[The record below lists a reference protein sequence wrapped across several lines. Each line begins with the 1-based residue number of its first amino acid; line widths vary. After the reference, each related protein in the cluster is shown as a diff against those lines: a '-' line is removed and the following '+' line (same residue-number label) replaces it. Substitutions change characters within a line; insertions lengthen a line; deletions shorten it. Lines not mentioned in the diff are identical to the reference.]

1 VKITLIDAV
10 SLKEYLRNKEDEIVK
25 VLEHIGIDT
34 ESIKY
39 HPTQN
44 YLSMC
49 RIGGDNKN
57 GLLLWLDSLSYKM
70 MTRNNSGNLFTL
82 VMDET
87 DCNFPT
93 ALKRIARWSGYDGDS
108 NIKIELPF
116 GGFYKQVRKDAEGNY
131 IPTFTYYPESA
142 LPPADCLS
150 QKYFKDGVDF
160 QTQELFGVRLDLEN
174 NSIATPIYDYS
185 GQLVG
190 CKNRSNDPFC
200 PKDERFYAS
209 LPYPK
214 TSIVYGYAINYHSIV
229 SKNTIVV
236 LEAEKSVQQ
245 MYSFGC
251 PIATAIGGHCI
262 SSTQAHYIKSFGAK
276 NIVLAYDEGIDE
288 DSMRYDAE
296 KLIVDNHIMKNNVYY
311 IYDKNGYYLNHGSKD
326 SPSDHGRYL
335 FEQMYKNCLVKI
347 T

>member
-1 VKITLIDAV
+1 MIDAAN
-10 SLKEYLRNKEDEIVK
+10 LKEFLRDKEDEVVK
-25 VLEHIGIDT
+25 ILENIGIDT
-34 ESIKY
+34 DTIKY

-49 RIGGDNKN
+49 RKGGDNKN
-57 GLLLWLDSLSYKM
+57 GLLVWLDSLNYKM
-70 MTRNNSGNLFTL
+70 MTRNNSGNIFTL

-87 DCNFPT
+87 NCSFPS
-93 ALKRIARWSGYDGDS
+93 AIKKIAYWCGYDE

-116 GGFYKQVRKDAEGNY
+116 GGFYKQVKKDMLGNY
-131 IPTFTYYPESA
+131 TPNFTYYPESA
-142 LPPADCLS
+142 LPPPDALS
-150 QKYFKDGVDF
+150 QKYFEDGVDF
-160 QTQELFGVRLDLEN
+160 QTQELFGVRMDLEN

-185 GQLVG
+185 GMLIG
-190 CKNRSNDPFC
+190 CKNRSNDPLC

-214 TSIVYGYAINYHSIV
+214 TSIVYGYHINYHSIV
-229 SKNTIVV
+229 NKNTLVV

-251 PIATAIGGHCI
+251 PTAVAIGGHCI

-288 DSMRYDAE
+288 DSIRYDAE
-296 KLIVDNHIMKNNVYY
+296 KLIVDNHIMKNNVFY
-311 IYDKNGYYLNHGSKD
+311 IFDKDGYYLNHGSKD
-326 SPSDHGRYL
+326 SPSDHGRYV
-335 FEQMYKNCLVKI
+335 FEQMSKNCLIKLQ
-347 T
+347 

>member
-1 VKITLIDAV
+1 LIDAAN
-10 SLKEYLRNKEDEIVK
+10 LKEFLRDKEDEVVK
-25 VLEHIGIDT
+25 ILENIGIDT
-34 ESIKY
+34 DTIKY

-49 RIGGDNKN
+49 RKGGDNKN
-57 GLLLWLDSLSYKM
+57 GLLVWLDSLNYKM
-70 MTRNNSGNLFTL
+70 MTRNNSGNIFTL

-87 DCNFPT
+87 NCSFPS
-93 ALKRIARWSGYDGDS
+93 AIKKIAYWCGYDE

-116 GGFYKQVRKDAEGNY
+116 GGFYKQVKKDMLGNY
-131 IPTFTYYPESA
+131 TPNFTYYPESA
-142 LPPADCLS
+142 LPPPDALS
-150 QKYFKDGVDF
+150 QKYFEDGVDF
-160 QTQELFGVRLDLEN
+160 QTQELFGVRMDLEN

-185 GQLVG
+185 GMLIG
-190 CKNRSNDPFC
+190 CKNRSNDPLC

-214 TSIVYGYAINYHSIV
+214 TSIVYGYHINYHSIV
-229 SKNTIVV
+229 NKNTLVV

-251 PIATAIGGHCI
+251 PTAVAVGGHCI

-288 DSMRYDAE
+288 DSIRYDAE
-296 KLIVDNHIMKNNVYY
+296 KLIVDNHIMKNNVFY
-311 IYDKNGYYLNHGSKD
+311 IFDKDGYYLNHGSKD
-326 SPSDHGRYL
+326 SPSDHGRYV
-335 FEQMYKNCLVKI
+335 FEQMSKNCLIKLQ
-347 T
+347 

>member
-1 VKITLIDAV
+1 MIDAAN
-10 SLKEYLRNKEDEIVK
+10 LKEFLRDKEDEVVK
-25 VLEHIGIDT
+25 ILENIGIDT
-34 ESIKY
+34 DTIKY

-49 RIGGDNKN
+49 RKGGDNKN
-57 GLLLWLDSLSYKM
+57 GLLVWLDSLNYKM
-70 MTRNNSGNLFTL
+70 MTRNNSGNIFTL

-87 DCNFPT
+87 NCSFPS
-93 ALKRIARWSGYDGDS
+93 AIKKIAYWCGYDE

-116 GGFYKQVRKDAEGNY
+116 GGFYKQVKKDMLGNY
-131 IPTFTYYPESA
+131 TPNFTYYPESA
-142 LPPADCLS
+142 LPPPDALS
-150 QKYFKDGVDF
+150 QKYFEDGVDF
-160 QTQELFGVRLDLEN
+160 QTQELFGVRMDLEN

-185 GQLVG
+185 GMLIG
-190 CKNRSNDPFC
+190 CKNRSNDPLC

-214 TSIVYGYAINYHSIV
+214 TSIVYGYHINYHSIV
-229 SKNTIVV
+229 NKNTLVV

-251 PIATAIGGHCI
+251 PTAVAVGGHCI

-288 DSMRYDAE
+288 DSIRYDAE
-296 KLIVDNHIMKNNVYY
+296 KLIVDNHIMKNNVFY
-311 IYDKNGYYLNHGSKD
+311 IFDKDGYYLNHGSKD
-326 SPSDHGRYL
+326 SPSDHGRYV
-335 FEQMYKNCLVKI
+335 FEQMSKNCLIKLQ
-347 T
+347 